1 MAQDKL
7 ENEVNEEKKTLKKG
21 KRVSKERVAVS
32 REALSIFE
40 NDDWLSIPDS
50 VKNDFEE
57 QGYGLMW
64 IRIMINGQDDFQN
77 IGRKQREGWEF
88 VTAEECPEMASGFRV
103 MESGSLAGCIV
114 RGDVA
119 LARQPVE
126 YGEARRTA
134 INKRTRQLEEAVSSR
149 LMNDRPDRRA
159 PVTDSSK
166 SRVNTGRQARFDG

>member
-21 KRVSKERVAVS
+21 KRVSKELVAVS

-103 MESGSLAGCIV
+103 M
-114 RGDVA
+114 
-119 LARQPVE
+119 
-126 YGEARRTA
+126 
-134 INKRTRQLEEAVSSR
+134 
-149 LMNDRPDRRA
+149 
-159 PVTDSSK
+159 
-166 SRVNTGRQARFDG
+166 